1 MWASTWSTI
10 NSHQALVALSRPPE
24 ALPTVEHS
32 LCGEASCSHACPS
45 SPIDAH
51 SPRARAK
58 CRPERAPSR
67 GPPGHHKELS
77 LPLSSPRYLD
87 F

>member
-32 LCGEASCSHACPS
+32 LCGEASCPFLSLAPNRRRLCTAHAMGLS
-45 SPIDAH
+45 
-51 SPRARAK
+51 R
-58 CRPERAPSR
+58 RAPR
-67 GPPGHHKELS
+67 PGPSGHQEDLS